1 MLACVGEIYSFNRSF
16 RASANACS
24 RPNHPTALGPSL
36 LCILAIVF
44 LSAIVTN
51 ATDKRAGTV
60 TIRVSNIEI
69 RIILYVIVLIYY
81 LIFFNFYNKGFY
93 LNILC
98 K

>member
-1 MLACVGEIYSFNRSF
+1 MQGGLKFN
-16 RASANACS
+16 
-24 RPNHPTALGPSL
+24 PTALGPSL

-69 RIILYVIVLIYY
+69 RIKLYVIVLIYY
-81 LIFFNFYNKGFY
+81 LIFFSLYNKVFLLY
-93 LNILC
+93 STNRL
-98 K
+98 